1 MLTIVKVKTKSR
13 MDIKMKKIGILFSL
27 LVFGFSCSDR
37 PYVEVKGR
45 KLTEADL
52 KREMP
57 DRLKQLKESVKKQYN
72 AQVEQMLQ
80 ELAHKRMIEAEAK
93 AKGVEPSA
101 YLDSIA
107 RTAAA
112 PSQDEID
119 SFYNQLKSSGQ
130 IKGTEPNIKVDIAN
144 HLAQQKRESAIQ
156 AEISRLKK
164 EYNYRLPP
172 TDRVEVSIEGQP
184 TRGGKNAKVTI
195 VEFSDFE
202 CPYCIRAQKTTKELR
217 ETYGDKIKWVFKD
230 FPLDFHPHAMGAH
243 IAARCVYQEKPDAYW
258 PFFDEIFD
266 HSNNDKTVLEEVSLR
281 KRAISHGVN
290 AAKYDAC
297 VADPKIMG
305 IVEDNLKEG
314 QSVGVNGTPAF
325 FINGRLLSGALP
337 AQDFITVIEEE
348 LAN

>member
-1 MLTIVKVKTKSR
+1 MRKLGLV
-13 MDIKMKKIGILFSL
+13 FSL
-27 LVFGFSCSDR
+27 LIFSIGCSDR

-57 DRLKQLKESVKKQYN
+57 DRLKQLKDSVKRQYN
-72 AQVEQMLQ
+72 SQLEQMLQ

-93 AKGVEPSA
+93 KQGLEPSA
-101 YLDSIA
+101 YLDTIA
-107 RTAAA
+107 RTASA

-119 SFYNQLKSSGQ
+119 SFFNQLKASGQ
-130 IKGTEPNIKVDIAN
+130 IKGTEPNIKIDIAN

-172 TDRVEVSIEGQP
+172 MDRVEVSIDGQP
-184 TRGGKNAKVTI
+184 TRGGKDAKVTI

-217 ETYGDKIKWVFKD
+217 EKYGDKIKWVFKD

-243 IAARCVYQEKPDAYW
+243 IAARCVFQVKQDAYW
-258 PFFDEIFD
+258 TFFDQIFD
-266 HSNNDKTVLEEVSLR
+266 HSNGDKTVLEEPSLR
-281 KRAISHGVN
+281 KRALSLGVD
-290 AAKYDAC
+290 ATKYDSC
-297 VADPKIMG
+297 VANPDTMG
-305 IVEDNLKEG
+305 EVEDNQKEG
-314 QSVGVNGTPAF
+314 QNVGVNGTPAF

-337 AQDFITVIEEE
+337 AQDFIEVIEEE